1 MQKRTSSV
9 LIRISIDKSNAGSA
23 SVNAEEVPSG
33 EALVDVESPSQ
44 EAIAVTDAASEEGMQ
59 TEQAVLDPDTSG
71 KVNLSSFGS

>member
-1 MQKRTSSV
+1 M
-9 LIRISIDKSNAGSA
+9 
-23 SVNAEEVPSG
+23 NAEEVPSG